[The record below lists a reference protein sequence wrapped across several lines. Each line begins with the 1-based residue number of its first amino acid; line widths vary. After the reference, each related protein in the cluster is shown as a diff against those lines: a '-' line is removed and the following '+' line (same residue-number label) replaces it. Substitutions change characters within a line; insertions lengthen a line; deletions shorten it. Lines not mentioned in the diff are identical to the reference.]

1 MSDFYLSLPSK
12 GSISMATFPNN
23 TQANFTTLLPKNVN
37 LNGLYKVGLAEISY
51 TNSIAVN
58 AGFITINQDFIFESF
73 NLLFGTEQI
82 KIVSEDCLSLESFI
96 SKINSEITRYFKI
109 FYEKNKNKNLEE
121 FDDDRELIMPLIKF
135 VSNDSQVTIDIPI
148 HTSLCFDE
156 YLKEIL
162 KFDFNILENKT
173 NKPYKKSI
181 QIYGKPSMHLCD
193 TFLVYTDII
202 TDQIYGDTL
211 AKIIRNV
218 RPNEENNENIT
229 ITYDSIHYV
238 DLNVTSL
245 KTVHINIRDNH
256 GNLIHFNDKL
266 GQVVIKLHFKLKYK

>member
-1 MSDFYLSLPSK
+1 
-12 GSISMATFPNN
+12 MATFPNN

-58 AGFITINQDFIFESF
+58 AGFITIKQDFIFESF
-73 NLLFGTEQI
+73 NLPFGTQQI
-82 KIVSEDCLSLESFI
+82 EIVSEDCLSLEFFI

-109 FYEKNKNKNLEE
+109 FYEKNKNKNSEG

-135 VSNDSQVTIDIPI
+135 VSNDSQVTIDMPI
-148 HTSLCFDE
+148 HTSLSFDE

-173 NKPYKKSI
+173 DKPYKKSI
-181 QIYGKPSMHLCD
+181 QIYGKPSIHLCD

-218 RPNEENNENIT
+218 RPNGENNENIT

-245 KTVHINIRDNH
+245 KTVHINIRDNQ

-266 GQVVIKLHFKLKYK
+266 GQVVIKLHFKLK

>member
-58 AGFITINQDFIFESF
+58 AGFITIKQDFIFESF
-73 NLLFGTEQI
+73 NLPFGTQQI
-82 KIVSEDCLSLESFI
+82 EIVSEDCLSLEFFI

-109 FYEKNKNKNLEE
+109 FYEKNKNKNSEG

-135 VSNDSQVTIDIPI
+135 VSNDSQVTIDMPI
-148 HTSLCFDE
+148 HTSLSFDE

-173 NKPYKKSI
+173 DKPYKKSI
-181 QIYGKPSMHLCD
+181 QIYGKPSIHLCD

-218 RPNEENNENIT
+218 RPNGENNENIT

-245 KTVHINIRDNH
+245 KTVQINIRDNQ

-266 GQVVIKLHFKLKYK
+266 GQVVIKLHFKLK